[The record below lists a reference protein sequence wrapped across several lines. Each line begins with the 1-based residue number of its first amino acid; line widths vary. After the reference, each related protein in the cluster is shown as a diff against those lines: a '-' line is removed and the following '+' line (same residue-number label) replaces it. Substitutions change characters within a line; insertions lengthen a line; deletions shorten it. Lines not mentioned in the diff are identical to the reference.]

1 MSELQR
7 NADTITRVLRRYSV
21 DAQIV
26 PGECFQSSGMNVL
39 SVLPGP
45 STKVSAVTRLA
56 DELDDILTR
65 SLGLPVAVRFE
76 TKPLRIL
83 VPRQQPRVGD
93 ALDVI
98 ARLQKRLRNERGLL
112 ALVGEAV
119 GIRGA
124 ELRVADLTGSNTP
137 HWLLAGTTGSGKTTA
152 LVGMVASLALLNKP
166 QNVTIWVLDP
176 KNELSFLRGLPSVA
190 RIISD
195 ANKCVKALSDAVAE
209 MDKRSL
215 HSIIDPSHR
224 FVVVI
229 DELADLLDVAGKDAE
244 MMLKRILQKGRGLGI
259 HVIAATQYPL
269 ADNIGATAK
278 ANFSVR
284 LAFRTSSP
292 EASKVATGMAGS
304 GAERLPGR
312 GAAVKVGASGAEFV
326 QAFNVDKTRVAALG
340 DESVSQYQFQ
350 PSHAFYT
357 GRESI
362 LAQNTGSG
370 TTQYQVPPVTDTM
383 PDTSRRLA
391 FDVYGQPTKDEA
403 RIIRAMLKGGMSKN
417 KLIAEFLP
425 NANRNKCFDFI
436 NAALGRQEVGV

>member
-1 MSELQR
+1 MDELQR
-7 NADTITRVLRRYSV
+7 NADIITRVLRRYNV

-26 PGECFQSSGMNVL
+26 PSECFQSSGMNVL

-65 SLGLPVAVRFE
+65 TLGLPVAVRFE

-98 ARLQKRLRNERGLL
+98 ARLQKRLRNEHGLL

-119 GIRGA
+119 GIRSA

-152 LVGMVASLALLNKP
+152 LVGMVASLALLNKAS
-166 QNVTIWVLDP
+166 NVTMWILDP
-176 KNELSFLRGLPSVA
+176 KNELAFLRGLPSVA
-190 RIISD
+190 RVIND
-195 ANKCVKALSDAVAE
+195 ANKCATVLAEAVAE
-209 MDKRSL
+209 MDRRSL

-326 QAFNVDKTRVAALG
+326 QAFNVDKARVAALG
-340 DESVSQYQFQ
+340 NGEPVQTTAHTFSGVSMTQTAQTADNFWSKPQ
-350 PSHAFYT
+350 PVPAETATQTTETATDKLPYRMPNRQEARVIRAFYNSL
-357 GRESI
+357 G
-362 LAQNTGSG
+362 
-370 TTQYQVPPVTDTM
+370 
-383 PDTSRRLA
+383 
-391 FDVYGQPTKDEA
+391 
-403 RIIRAMLKGGMSKN
+403 SKN
-417 KLIAEFLP
+417 AVIRELWP
-425 NANRNKCFDFI
+425 NRNKATCLQYID
-436 NAALGRQEVGV
+436 AALGRQEVGV